1 MNGQLYF
8 DPQTRYSDDE
18 LVLEIARGSNEA
30 FEAFYRRFAR
40 NGLRFLGMRLKAED
54 AQDVLQEA
62 FLQVWRRAASYDPA
76 RGSAA
81 AWFLS
86 ILRSRCLD
94 RLGRRKNQP
103 ADSMMEIEQTGPS
116 EEPRILTDL
125 LVQGLMQTLDRRRSR
140 VMMLT
145 FFGGMSHR
153 ETAQH
158 LKAPLGT
165 VKGQIRSSLIQ
176 FRKILQKS
184 GTLGQMQMRM
194 APESSNA

>member
-18 LVLEIARGSNEA
+18 LVLKIAQGSNEA

-40 NGLRFLGMRLKAED
+40 NGLRFLCMRLKPED
-54 AQDVLQEA
+54 AQDVLQEV
-62 FLQVWRRAASYDPA
+62 FLQVWRRAESYDPA
-76 RGSAA
+76 RGPAG

-94 RLGRRKNQP
+94 RLGRRQNP
-103 ADSMMEIEQTGPS
+103 SSDSIVGIERAGPS
-116 EEPRILTDL
+116 EEPRIVTDL

-145 FFGGMSHR
+145 YFGGMSHR
-153 ETAQH
+153 ETARH

-184 GTLGQMQMRM
+184 GTLPEMQIRM
-194 APESSNA
+194 VS

>member
-1 MNGQLYF
+1 MNGQHYF

-18 LVLEIARGSNEA
+18 LVVEIARGSDEA

-40 NGLRFLGMRLKAED
+40 NGLRFLCMRLKMED

-62 FLQVWRRAASYDPA
+62 FLQVWRRAESYDPA
-76 RGSAA
+76 RGSAGS
-81 AWFLS
+81 WFLS

-94 RLGRRKNQP
+94 RLGRRRDQS
-103 ADSMMEIEQTGPS
+103 ADCTMVEQAGPS
-116 EEPRILTDL
+116 EEPRIVTDL
-125 LVQGLMQTLDRRRSR
+125 LVKGLMRRLDRERSR

-145 FFGGMSHR
+145 YFSGMSHR

-176 FRKILQKS
+176 FRKMLERPS
-184 GTLGQMQMRM
+184 TLSQMRIRM
-194 APESSNA
+194 VS